1 MIQFMKWQEMKQDT
15 EKHSLVCLRDTSEN
29 NFITG
34 ILKGRAEII
43 GSPLFY
49 SLIILSRNL

>member
-1 MIQFMKWQEMKQDT
+1 M
-15 EKHSLVCLRDTSEN
+15 EKHSLVCLRDTLEN